1 MSVDETTPPGTRTLT
16 HASEGRDV
24 SFIYG
29 EM

>member
-1 MSVDETTPPGTRTLT
+1 MSVDETTPPGTRTRT
-16 HASEGRDV
+16 RASEGRDV